1 MNNYIDGYH
10 VNNKVIKIKI
20 ILWEMNKLD
29 KIMNNLYNNI
39 NNILYQKM
47 KNGRIII
54 IIINNLLNNIR
65 NNQHNKLINN

>member
-1 MNNYIDGYH
+1 
-10 VNNKVIKIKI
+10 
-20 ILWEMNKLD
+20 MNKLD